1 MDENDGSLYQEE
13 ANELLADLLNPTK
26 PKNQTQVRQLFI
38 GNLPFRVRW
47 QDIKDQFRKAGQVIR
62 ADVALNFDNRSKG
75 HGTVLFATIED
86 AQKAID
92 MFDNFKWLGRVIEVR
107 GDRGFVD
114 TDSGKKSVTPLL
126 KPATLPSIQPSPK
139 QTPTKQTAT
148 KQTPTKQSKKQTTPK
163 QATAKQPSTKHITVN
178 QSPVK
183 PLSNNHISPDKPS
196 PKHISPKQ
204 PLSKQISPKQSS
216 SNHISPKQP
225 SPKQTQITQSVKKS
239 SPKLVEAVH
248 VTVKKIEH
256 KEEVEEEEESDD
268 DCKQLFVGNLPFQC
282 QWQDLKDL
290 FKSEGHILRADVVL
304 NFDGRSRGFGTVLFA
319 NHKDAKQAIE
329 KYNGFE
335 FHNRIL
341 RVHFDKFAASHQRF
355 REHEESTFGQRQ
367 IHDPES
373 IELLRQ
379 TYSYTAPQPYTAYTS
394 PYTSYGGG
402 LDMYQ
407 GMIQAQPSFA
417 YYSSQY
423 NNAVYNGG
431 YNTQQWVQPPLMQYP
446 NEDLTS
452 LSNSLDNV
460 HLYNTP
466 RNGDFSWTD

>member
-1 MDENDGSLYQEE
+1 
-13 ANELLADLLNPTK
+13 
-26 PKNQTQVRQLFI
+26 
-38 GNLPFRVRW
+38 LPFRVRW

-114 TDSGKKSVTPLL
+114 TDSGKK
-126 KPATLPSIQPSPK
+126 
-139 QTPTKQTAT
+139 
-148 KQTPTKQSKKQTTPK
+148 
-163 QATAKQPSTKHITVN
+163 
-178 QSPVK
+178 
-183 PLSNNHISPDKPS
+183 
-196 PKHISPKQ
+196 
-204 PLSKQISPKQSS
+204 
-216 SNHISPKQP
+216 
-225 SPKQTQITQSVKKS
+225 KS
-239 SPKLVEAVH
+239 SPKLVEAVR

-407 GMIQAQPSFA
+407 GIIQAQPSFA
-417 YYSSQY
+417 YYPSQY

-446 NEDLTS
+446 NEELTS
-452 LSNSLDNV
+452 LSNSLDNI